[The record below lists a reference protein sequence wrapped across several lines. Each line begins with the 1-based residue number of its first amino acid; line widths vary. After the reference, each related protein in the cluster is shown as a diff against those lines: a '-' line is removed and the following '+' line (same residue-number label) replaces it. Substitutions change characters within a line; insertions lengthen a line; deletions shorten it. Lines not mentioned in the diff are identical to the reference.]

1 MIVEIGPRPYVALA
15 FPEESPFF
23 STGENRP
30 PPAHIRRIRSLAEL
44 WRVHRRV
51 LRPS

>member
-15 FPEESPFF
+15 FPEESTFF
-23 STGENRP
+23 STGENR

-44 WRVHRRV
+44 WRVHQRC
-51 LRPS
+51 